1 MKELESPIDN
11 SRRNILLGCAAISA
25 SLLAS
30 NAFASMD
37 HSKHHME
44 SPHGD
49 IIDAALSCVK
59 KGDACVAHCIHLIQ
73 MGNRDMADCLKAV
86 SDMLPMCNTLA
97 KLAASQ
103 STHLAEFAKVCIT
116 VCEDCEK
123 ECDKHADKHE
133 ACKACRDSCRSCIE
147 QCKKLIA

>member
-1 MKELESPIDN
+1 MKETDTPIDN
-11 SRRNILLGCAAISA
+11 SRRNILLGSAAVSA

-30 NAFASMD
+30 NSFAAMD
-37 HSKHHME
+37 HSQHNME
-44 SPHGD
+44 NPHSD

-73 MGNRDMADCLKAV
+73 MGNKDMADCLKSV
-86 SDMLPMCNTLA
+86 TDMLPMCNTLA

-103 STHLAEFAKVCIT
+103 SPHLAEFAKVCIA

-133 ACKACRDSCRSCIE
+133 ACKACRDSCRKCIK
-147 QCKKLIA
+147 QCKKLVA